1 MMFIIHLGG
10 INDGSKSTV
19 NGPVIMEE
27 GWLRMGRFLLWSQ
40 PFHSFKYPAL
50 NDLLC
55 LLFCI
60 KKRKRKKKKTK
71 ENTKEKSCK
80 IYFKRLPKM
89 FLLVHD

>member
-1 MMFIIHLGG
+1 MMFFIHLGG
-10 INDGSKSTV
+10 INDGLKSTV

-55 LLFCI
+55 FVL
-60 KKRKRKKKKTK
+60 KRGKEKKKKTK

>member
-1 MMFIIHLGG
+1 MFIIHLGG
-10 INDGSKSTV
+10 INDGLKSTV

-55 LLFCI
+55 FVLKREKEKKKK
-60 KKRKRKKKKTK
+60 KKRKQKRTQKKKVAKYILK
-71 ENTKEKSCK
+71 DFQKCF
-80 IYFKRLPKM
+80 Y
-89 FLLVHD
+89 